1 MLGKIEG
8 FLPKKLQRELE
19 SSAIGQRVEELRL
32 RCGQPAMLSGGGTEE
47 MLAFTPGMEQMQEI
61 VYSLCGHSVHAYME
75 ELRQGF
81 FTLEGGVRVGVAGK
95 IVREGQQIRM
105 IRDFTSV
112 CLRMPRQM
120 RGIGKKLAVFLGE
133 QGQMQS
139 TLIASPPGQGKTTLL
154 RELVRQV
161 SNGDGYEPQKCVVI
175 DEREE
180 VSGSGSFDLGLRT
193 DVLLGCPKTMGL
205 MMALRA
211 LSPELLATDEIG
223 AKGEL
228 EALCEAGNSGVKILA
243 TAHCRDMEELRARSY
258 FRRLLETGLI
268 KRVVFLSGKL
278 GRGTVE
284 AVYGKRGEPLLET
297 PFML

>member
-1 MLGKIEG
+1 MKAA
-8 FLPKKLQRELE
+8 P
-19 SSAIGQRVEELRL
+19 SARGWRGAAPALRTARYAIRRRDRGNAGL
-32 RCGQPAMLSGGGTEE
+32 YAWHGADAGDCLFAMRAFCPCLYGGAAPGLFHPGGWGARGCRRKNRSGGAANSHDSGFHIC
-47 MLAFTPGMEQMQEI
+47 LPA
-61 VYSLCGHSVHAYME
+61 HAKANE
-75 ELRQGF
+75 RNWQ
-81 FTLEGGVRVGVAGK
+81 
-95 IVREGQQIRM
+95 
-105 IRDFTSV
+105 
-112 CLRMPRQM
+112 
-120 RGIGKKLAVFLGE
+120 KKLAVFFGGAGANAKHADRLSSGA
-133 QGQMQS
+133 GQDD
-139 TLIASPPGQGKTTLL
+139 APA
-154 RELVRQV
+154 ELVRQV

-211 LSPELLATDEIG
+211 PLPELLATDEIG

-228 EALCEAGNSGVKILA
+228 EALLRGGKFRRKILA
-243 TAHCRDMEELRARSY
+243 TAHCRDMEELRARSF

-284 AVYGKRGEPLLET
+284 AVYGKRESR
-297 PFML
+297 F